1 MAQNKQRI
9 GWIGMGRMGY
19 PMAERLLKAGY
30 DVSIWNRTRAKA
42 EPLAKIGGKVVD
54 NLFDLKDVDV
64 LFSIVSTGKDL
75 EQVYFGKNSVTGHG
89 GKIPKIFVD
98 CSTISVE
105 ESASIRDRLGQLG
118 SEFVAAPVSG
128 NAKVIKAGKL
138 STVVSGSEA
147 ACKTVTPMLEVVAP
161 QGVSYVGEGELARIC
176 KIAHNVMLA
185 VVIENLIEITL
196 LANKMGV
203 PRHAF
208 LAFMNNGVM
217 GSMFTRYKSPALVNL
232 DWTTTFTPELLRKD
246 LDLGLALGRE
256 WDVPMPVTA
265 ATREVLQTH
274 FGAATLKP
282 DPEKYLQE
290 DFAALL
296 ETMALAS
303 GMKLESENKNVPT
316 GLEN

>member
-54 NLFDLKDVDV
+54 KLFDLKDVDV

-75 EQVYFGKNSVTGHG
+75 DQVYFGKNSVTGHG

>member
-89 GKIPKIFVD
+89 GKLPKIFVD
-98 CSTISVE
+98 CSTIAVE
-105 ESASIRDRLGQLG
+105 ESASVRDRLKQLG
-118 SEFVAAPVSG
+118 SEYVAAPVSG

-138 STVVSGSEA
+138 SAVVSGSEA
-147 ACKTVTPMLEVVAP
+147 ACKTVTPMLQVVAP

>member
-1 MAQNKQRI
+1 MAANKQKI
-9 GWIGMGRMGY
+9 GWIGVGRMGY

-42 EPLAKIGGKVVD
+42 EPLTKIGGKVVD
-54 NLFDLKDVDV
+54 NLLELKDVDV
-64 LFSIVSTGKDL
+64 LLSIVSTGKDL

-89 GKIPKIFVD
+89 GKLPKIFVD
-98 CSTISVE
+98 CSTIAVE
-105 ESASIRDRLGQLG
+105 ESASIRDRLQQLG
-118 SEFVAAPVSG
+118 CEYVAAPVSG

-138 STVVSGSEA
+138 SAVISGSEA
-147 ACKTVTPMLEVVAP
+147 ACKTVAPALEVIAP
-161 QGVSYVGEGELARIC
+161 RGVSYVGGGELARVC
-176 KIAHNVMLA
+176 KIAHNVMLG

-208 LAFMNNGVM
+208 LAFMNNSVM

-265 ATREVLQTH
+265 ATREVLQSH
-274 FGAATLKP
+274 FGAATLKRNP
-282 DPEKYLQE
+282 DEYLQE
-290 DFAALL
+290 DFAALM

-303 GMKLESENKNVPT
+303 GMKLQSENKNVPT
-316 GLEN
+316 GLES

>member
-1 MAQNKQRI
+1 MAQTKPKM

-19 PMAERLLKAGY
+19 PMAERLIKAGY
-30 DVSIWNRTRAKA
+30 DVAIWNRTRSKA
-42 EPLAKIGGKVVD
+42 EPLGKIGAEVVD
-54 NLFDLKDVDV
+54 KLFDLKEVDV

-75 EQVYFGKNSVTGHG
+75 EEVYFGKNSVTGHG
-89 GKIPKIFVD
+89 GRLPKVFVD
-98 CSTISVE
+98 CSTISVD
-105 ESASIRDRLGQLG
+105 ESASIRARIAQLG
-118 SEFVAAPVSG
+118 SEYVAAPVSG

-138 STVVSGSEA
+138 SAVISGSET
-147 ACKTVTPMLEVVAP
+147 ACKTVTPLLEVIAP

-176 KIAHNVMLA
+176 KIAHNVMLG

-274 FGAATLKP
+274 FGAATLKAN
-282 DPEKYLQE
+282 PEEYLQK
-290 DFAALL
+290 DFAALM
-296 ETMALAS
+296 ETMALAA
-303 GMKLESENKNVPT
+303 GMKVESENKNVPT
-316 GLEN
+316 GLEH

>member
-1 MAQNKQRI
+1 MAQNKPRI

-30 DVSIWNRTRAKA
+30 DVSIWNRTRSKA

-75 EQVYFGKNSVTGHG
+75 DQVYFGKNSVTGHG
-89 GKIPKIFVD
+89 GKLPKIFVD

-105 ESASIRDRLGQLG
+105 ESASIRDRLSQLG

-138 STVVSGSEA
+138 SAVVSGNEA
-147 ACKTVTPMLEVVAP
+147 ACKTVTPMLEVIAP

-208 LAFMNNGVM
+208 LVVHEQRRDGIDVH
-217 GSMFTRYKSPALVNL
+217 RYKSPALVNL

-290 DFAALL
+290 DFAALM

-303 GMKLESENKNVPT
+303 GMKLKSENKNVPT